1 MSNAETKPYE
11 TKVVSEQQAAA
22 FREMLLQLKREL
34 GDDGY
39 HNFAIELAEQYE
51 RMLRRKLSRTSN
63 PGGARPTPGKRIVS
77 SRLTVSRCTE
87 LRRVSEARESS
98 A

>member
-51 RMLRRKLSRTSN
+51 RMLRENCPEHPILEMLDRHR
-63 PGGARPTPGKRIVS
+63 
-77 SRLTVSRCTE
+77 E
-87 LRRVSEARESS
+87 RESS
-98 A
+98 RRA